1 MVSSALL
8 PLAFVATI
16 YPSTA
21 FHLGRSSN
29 LVRISNAGPLRAADN
44 DESINSTESPLDPN
58 IAAQFTIQVCTSTS
72 CTRKLKD
79 QGLDQYTVLGDIYA
93 LAQSA
98 NMEECMIIE
107 DGGCQGGKNCKMGPC
122 VAILHEDFMGNVAL
136 EGMNSEEMQQS
147 VFHNVLTNDDAE
159 RVWGC
164 MENAIV
170 MMAEEEN
177 ESETQS

>member
-8 PLAFVATI
+8 PLVLVATI
-16 YPSTA
+16 YPSSA

-29 LVRISNAGPLRAADN
+29 PVRISNAVPLRAAD
-44 DESINSTESPLDPN
+44 DASINPIKSSLDPN

-72 CTRKLKD
+72 CTRKLQD

-98 NMEECMIIE
+98 GMEECMIIE

-136 EGMNSEEMQQS
+136 EGMKSEEMQQS
-147 VFHNVLTNDDAE
+147 V
-159 RVWGC
+159 
-164 MENAIV
+164 
-170 MMAEEEN
+170 
-177 ESETQS
+177 